1 MKQLKREYLSA
12 NWWRERATMMMAV
25 MKRSGTVVAIAAAA
39 LIGLFLLRGLLQ
51 TPSFEGLTNV
61 ESTQN
66 KNDVAD
72 PDPDLKCPGQ
82 ADSVP
87 ATCAPADIIKLGY
100 EISLDPRLSTLELKN
115 IQDTYTDRKSGA
127 VLEPFIFDAFML
139 RAATMYNTDAN
150 EGVIQK
156 MLDNMNKNKL
166 PCYTNDF
173 MATAKG
179 FLVGTKEQKTLT
191 VAQSEAVRCYAH
203 RFNGIRKCLDTCK

>member
-1 MKQLKREYLSA
+1 
-12 NWWRERATMMMAV
+12 MMMAV
-25 MKRSGTVVAIAAAA
+25 MKRGGTVVAIAAAA
-39 LIGLFLLRGLLQ
+39 LVGLFLLRGLLQ
-51 TPSFEGLTNV
+51 TPAFEGLTNV

-82 ADSVP
+82 ADSIP

-100 EISLDPRLSTLELKN
+100 DISLDPRLSTLELTK
-115 IQDTYTDRKSGA
+115 IQETYTDRKSSA
-127 VLEPFIFDAFML
+127 VLEPFIFETLML

-150 EGVIQK
+150 QGEIQK
-156 MLDNMNKNKL
+156 MLDSMKKNKTS
-166 PCYTNDF
+166 CYTNDF

-203 RFNGIRKCLDTCK
+203 RFNGIRKCLDACK